1 ALPPLGST
9 STQPQGMAAA
19 PPGTVTMAGRTVRRL
34 SPSELDE
41 CRRNG
46 LCFNC
51 DKYVRGHN
59 RVCARLFVLEI
70 ASDTDA
76 AVDNPEPAP
85 QISLQAISGVRT
97 RDTMQVEV
105 QLGCITVTA
114 LPDSV

>member
-1 ALPPLGST
+1 
-9 STQPQGMAAA
+9 MAAA

-59 RVCARLFVLEI
+59 RVCARLFILEI
-70 ASDTDA
+70 ASDTGSICGLA
-76 AVDNPEPAP
+76 
-85 QISLQAISGVRT
+85 GH
-97 RDTMQVEV
+97 
-105 QLGCITVTA
+105 
-114 LPDSV
+114 